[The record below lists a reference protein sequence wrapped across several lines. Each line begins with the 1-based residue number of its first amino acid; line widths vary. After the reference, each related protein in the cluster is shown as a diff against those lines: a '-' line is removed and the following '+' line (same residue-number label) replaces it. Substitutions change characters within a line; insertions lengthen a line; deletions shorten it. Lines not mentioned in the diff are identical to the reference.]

1 MRLCGE
7 DELQESDRAEMAAK
21 LRPRA
26 PRSRPAP
33 AAWAAMGR
41 TARSSPAIR
50 SSGIARELRE
60 EAAGMQFGGADGCP
74 ESD

>member
-1 MRLCGE
+1 MQPLHPPSVPTPPGAAS
-7 DELQESDRAEMAAK
+7 LFSAEGQ
-21 LRPRA
+21 
-26 PRSRPAP
+26 